1 MSDFHAIL
9 ATPAEHIVRKSD
21 EHAIREMLRVVA
33 DAEAV
38 EIYVGLPVNLKNE
51 STASTKDAVDIARSL
66 AALTETP
73 VYLIDERM
81 TTSVARQALTAAGKS
96 LKTQRAYIDS
106 AAAAVIL
113 EVALEAERTS
123 GVVTAQLAKDY
134 PNA

>member
-9 ATPAEHIVRKSD
+9 ATPAEHIARKSD
-21 EHAIREMLRVVA
+21 EQAISEMLRVVA

-51 STASTKDAVDIARSL
+51 STVSTKDAVDMAQSL

-96 LKTQRAYIDS
+96 SKTQRAYIDS